1 MSTKQNNTPLSGI
14 ALPLIRK
21 SFPQLFADTLVGV
34 KPMTEEE
41 ALKEAAAMAE
51 RRAKWQKEMHKNE
64 IKKAG
69 QGWKVE

>member
-1 MSTKQNNTPLSGI
+1 MSTKQNNTPPSGI
-14 ALPLIRK
+14 ALPIVRR

-41 ALKEAAAMAE
+41 ALKEAAEMAK
-51 RRAKWQKEMHKNE
+51 RRAKWQKELHQEE